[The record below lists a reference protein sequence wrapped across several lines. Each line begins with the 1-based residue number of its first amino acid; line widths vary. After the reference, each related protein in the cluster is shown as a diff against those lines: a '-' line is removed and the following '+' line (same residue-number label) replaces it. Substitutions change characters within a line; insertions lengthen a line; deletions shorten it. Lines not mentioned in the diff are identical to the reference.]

1 MPILVNAIKLRR
13 LLLRQTENDLKKI
26 TPLDLVRA
34 ATAVVVF
41 GIPLIAGAAAV
52 LGYGAYKAFKKL
64 KR

>member
-1 MPILVNAIKLRR
+1 MLTGEAGDKQKP
-13 LLLRQTENDLKKI
+13 KKI

-34 ATAVVVF
+34 ATTVVVF

>member
-34 ATAVVVF
+34 ATTVVVF